1 MKDELESLGLAA
13 TPEDIKI
20 KKLQKKIAFYQIYTK
35 KLQEKLNKCQEKL
48 KAAKNNE
55 SSNTR

>member
-35 KLQEKLNKCQEKL
+35 KLQEKLSKCQEKL
-48 KAAKNNE
+48 KAAENNE
-55 SSNTR
+55 SSNTK

>member
-35 KLQEKLNKCQEKL
+35 KLQEKLNNCQEKL